1 MLDRIGVGTGGIGVG
16 TGNQISD
23 YTEPANWIAMCDA
36 VCEWHG
42 DL

>member
-1 MLDRIGVGTGGIGVG
+1 MLDRI
-16 TGNQISD
+16 GNQISD

-36 VCEWHG
+36 VREWRG